1 MEALGW
7 GGGQGKRVTFPKPNG
22 LQSSLPH
29 LRVGVSISP
38 KSSCGFFCDPA
49 EVGRRGV
56 PARGLPQ
63 ASPGGWEG
71 SRACFTLH
79 LALRCRRPLCLLSVM
94 VFSLATCCE
103 VFSQSGTQ
111 SWSSWCWGLLEAPCS
126 PCPAVMIV
134 FLFTFHIALWGQA
147 GMLHAE

>member
-56 PARGLPQ
+56 PARGLLQ

>member
-7 GGGQGKRVTFPKPNG
+7 GGGQGKRVTFPKPHG
-22 LQSSLPH
+22 LRSHLPH
-29 LRVGVSISP
+29 LRVGVSISL
-38 KSSCGFFCDPA
+38 KSSCGFCDPA
-49 EVGRRGV
+49 ELWRCGV
-56 PARGLPQ
+56 PARWLPQ

-79 LALRCRRPLCLLSVM
+79 LALRCCRPLCLVSVM

-103 VFSQSGTQ
+103 VFSQSSTQ
-111 SWSSWCWGLLEAPCS
+111 SWGSWCLGLLEAPCS

-134 FLFTFHIALWGQA
+134 FLFTFHAALPGQA